1 MQKTILIDKKEEFMN
16 KTKEVKMS
24 DYKTYE
30 EFRKAYFKNP
40 DNAKAVKQAMI
51 EEFIESP
58 DMPIEDLLKALKEV
72 IKVEGASKVA
82 KETHLNRE
90 NLYRTFSEKGN
101 PRIQTVNKVL
111 NVFGYRIGV
120 FPINPRRCGLA
131 PQSPKQSL

>member
-1 MQKTILIDKKEEFMN
+1 MDKTKEEFMN

-24 DYKTYE
+24 DYKTFA
-30 EFRKAYFKNP
+30 EFEKEYFKNP

-72 IKVEGASKVA
+72 IKVEGVSKVA

-111 NVFGYRIGV
+111 NVFGYRIGI
-120 FPINPRRCGLA
+120 FPISR
-131 PQSPKQSL
+131 